1 MDNTVLGLTSIE
13 AEKRKATGSNQ
24 LHTIRK
30 VSFLE
35 KVKEEIRDESMRILF
50 FLMGAETLNYL
61 VGRFLLEMGNDEIYS
76 LIMIAVIICV
86 IVLSGAFRNYKQ
98 EKGIANLTKPIVK
111 KGKVYRD
118 GKLNEISIEDI
129 VCGDHILLEAGDE
142 IPADGFLVQG
152 SLRVNQAKI
161 NGRSME
167 EVVKVS
173 LRGKPISEYDDLH
186 SKYKCFRKS
195 IVTAGTA
202 IMEATAVG
210 KDTLV
215 GRRSLIIN
223 KEKLTPAAEKTKRL
237 FKFISVFGYGSASI
251 VALRSLVLGYMEMAS
266 TDVSIAMI
274 LYILLNSI
282 MKGVAIV
289 VMAIPEGL
297 PLIGSLIQGM
307 NVKAMMA
314 NHIYVRNPKAI
325 ETAGYMSRLFT
336 NKTGI
341 LTQGRMSV
349 VNVII
354 GTGHKYQ
361 SFDELNEVLKAMINI
376 GAGVN
381 NDAVIGG
388 EGRAIGS
395 NDTDRALLNYL
406 AVENSMKIDKS
417 IVTSS
422 ETFDSTVR
430 FKKITLYDSTQYMKG
445 APDII
450 MAGCINYIDD
460 KGLLRPF
467 DKATRKR
474 LEEVLKQQ
482 KAETMNV
489 IAVAKCFEGQK
500 TFVALISIRDDAKA
514 TAKSAIKRLGKAGI
528 KVTMVTGDDLETARA
543 IGRATGLVTKTTD
556 ICITHDDLA
565 KMSDEQI
572 INALPN
578 LKILAMAEPVDKER
592 LIKLSQSI
600 GEVVG
605 MTANNVNDVSVL
617 NQADISFAIL
627 STTDLAR
634 QASDIIILDDNLDTI
649 AEAVKYGRS
658 MTKTIKKFIIFQL
671 TVNVSAV
678 FTTIIGAFFL
688 ESADVFTV
696 VQMLWINMVMDVL
709 AAIAFAK
716 EKPLE
721 TYMLEKPIPR
731 TEDIISLNV
740 KTAVA
745 VCGMFITAV
754 CLGIL
759 TNIGGMDKMI
769 IGSSEELVM
778 QTFMFATF
786 IFLIIFN
793 SFNARTESL
802 NLFKDITQ
810 NKNFILVMTFIAVM
824 QICIIQFGGKVF
836 DTVPLSLNQWKY
848 VIVIALMIL
857 PLDIIRKKVVRIIK
871 KGGNF

>member
-1 MDNTVLGLTSIE
+1 MDNTVFGLTEKE

-24 LHTIRK
+24 LHTQRK
-30 VSFLE
+30 VSFIK
-35 KVKEEIRDESMRILF
+35 KVKEEIRDESVRILF

-61 VGRFLLEMGNDEIYS
+61 VGRFLLGMENDEMYS
-76 LIMIAVIICV
+76 LIMIGIIISVVI
-86 IVLSGAFRNYKQ
+86 LSGALRNYKQ
-98 EKGIANLTKPIVK
+98 ERGIVNLTKPIVK

-118 GKLNEISIEDI
+118 GKLNEIPIEDI
-129 VCGDHILLEAGDE
+129 VSGDYISLEAGDE

-161 NGRSME
+161 NGRTQE
-167 EVVKVS
+167 EIVKVS
-173 LRGKPISEYDDLH
+173 LRGKPSEYDDLH
-186 SKYKCFRKS
+186 SRHKCYRKS
-195 IVTAGTA
+195 VVTAGTA
-202 IMEATAVG
+202 IMVATAVG

-215 GRRSLIIN
+215 GKKSVVVK

-237 FKFISVFGYGSASI
+237 LRFVSVFGYSGASI
-251 VALRSLVLGYMEMAS
+251 VALRSLILGYMEMAN
-266 TDVSIAMI
+266 TNVSIAMI
-274 LYILLNSI
+274 LYILLNAI

-297 PLIGSLIQGM
+297 PLIGNLIQGM
-307 NVKAMMA
+307 NVKAMRA
-314 NHIYVRNPKAI
+314 DNIYVRNPKAI
-325 ETAGYMSRLFT
+325 ENVGYMSRLFT

-354 GTGHKYQ
+354 GTGQKYQ
-361 SFDELNEVLKAMINI
+361 SFNELNEVLKAMINI

-388 EGRAIGS
+388 EGRALGS

-406 AVENSMKIDKS
+406 AVENKQPIDKS
-417 IVTSS
+417 IVMSS
-422 ETFDSTVR
+422 GTFDFAVR
-430 FKKITLYDSTQYMKG
+430 YKSVTLHDNTQYMKG

-450 MAGCINYIDD
+450 MDGCINYIDND
-460 KGLLRPF
+460 GLLRSF
-467 DKATRKR
+467 EEETRKR

-482 KAETMNV
+482 KAQSMKV
-489 IAVAKCFEGQK
+489 IAVAKSFEGQK
-500 TFVALISIRDDAKA
+500 TFVALISIRDDAKT
-514 TAKSAIKRLGKAGI
+514 TAKSAIKRMEKAGI
-528 KVTMVTGDDLETARA
+528 KVTMVTGDDLETANA
-543 IGRATGLVTKTTD
+543 IGRATGLVTKTAD
-556 ICITHDDLA
+556 ICITHDDLV

-572 INALPN
+572 IKALPN
-578 LKILAMAEPVDKER
+578 LKILARAEPGDKER

-617 NQADISFAIL
+617 NQADISFAIV

-634 QASDIIILDDNLDTI
+634 QASDIIVLDDSLNTI
-649 AEAVKYGRS
+649 AEAVKYGRT

-688 ESADVFTV
+688 ESAEVFTV

-759 TNIGGMDKMI
+759 TNIGGMNKMI
-769 IGSSEELVM
+769 IGSSEEMVI

-786 IFLIIFN
+786 IFLIITN

-802 NLFKDITQ
+802 NLLKDITQ

-836 DTVPLSLNQWKY
+836 DTVPLSLEQWKY
-848 VIVIALMIL
+848 VIVTALMIL

-871 KGGNF
+871 KGGKF